1 MIRLQSDGGH
11 GLKMCLG
18 SHPHIL
24 LLGSL
29 CALNWVILRRSQNR
43 FALNGCV
50 ERRGKGS
57 HWLGALGWLS
67 LSFGTEAALD
77 PEAVHR
83 YSSCFKVFDM
93 TEKVNPDKAG
103 QREWTGLCRKF
114 PRAQL

>member
-1 MIRLQSDGGH
+1 MIWLQSDDGH
-11 GLKMCLG
+11 ILKTCLG

-50 ERRGKGS
+50 ERRSKGC

-67 LSFGTEAALD
+67 ISFGTEAGLD
-77 PEAVHR
+77 PEAVH
-83 YSSCFKVFDM
+83 SGTHPASKCSI
-93 TEKVNPDKAG
+93 
-103 QREWTGLCRKF
+103 
-114 PRAQL
+114 